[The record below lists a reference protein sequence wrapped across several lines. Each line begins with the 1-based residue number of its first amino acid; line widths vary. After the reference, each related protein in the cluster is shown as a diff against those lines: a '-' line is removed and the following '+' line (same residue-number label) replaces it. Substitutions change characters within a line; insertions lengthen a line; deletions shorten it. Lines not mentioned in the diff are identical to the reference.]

1 MLHTDIKVAMT
12 LGESSHG
19 QSTWI
24 LTTMG
29 TGLRTAAFTGQFWG
43 SAAGFGAAG
52 FKVQATGWMCF

>member
-1 MLHTDIKVAMT
+1 MA
-12 LGESSHG
+12 LGDSSRG
-19 QSTWI
+19 QSTWM

-52 FKVQATGWMCF
+52 FKVQATGWMCFW